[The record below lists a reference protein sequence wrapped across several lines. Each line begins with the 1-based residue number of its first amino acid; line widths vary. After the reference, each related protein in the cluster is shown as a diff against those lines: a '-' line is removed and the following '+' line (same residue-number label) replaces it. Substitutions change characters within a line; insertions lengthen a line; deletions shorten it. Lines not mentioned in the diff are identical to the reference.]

1 LQNSLRLRL
10 YAAFGLIIA
19 ITLGVA
25 GFAFFFPLG
34 GYRED
39 QAVSTLRQVALPVY
53 YNLTFFG
60 RDLTARELALYLR
73 QQSSETD
80 VIILVLD
87 SSGRV
92 VREAAAES
100 SLLDETFDLGPS
112 QLSQDFRHLYQGTHR
127 TQDGRELFFVAVP
140 LPPRFALGPLRASAL
155 VLALPKDSA
164 GSVIGDLTPRLLL
177 AGLAG
182 LGVAIVAGLVLSRSV
197 YLPLQR
203 VARAAVSVAR
213 GNYQEKV
220 PVQGP
225 AEARALAENFNR
237 MTEAVRSSQQTLRD
251 FLANV
256 SHELKTP
263 LTSIRGFSQALRD
276 GTITEPEGEERAAR
290 VIEDESRRL
299 LHLVEGLLD
308 LSRIES
314 GQESMR
320 RAPVPVGELFAH
332 CAEVFSLRSQETG
345 VSLEVES
352 GDVPPVLGDFDRLE
366 QVLGNLLDNAFRH
379 TPAGGSVRLSA
390 CLPESRAATAG
401 GGWVEL
407 SVADSGEGMPPEELA
422 QVFDRFYKGDAALR
436 RAQDAARRGTG
447 LGLAISREIVRA
459 HGGEIRAESSP
470 GAGTRFVVTLPA
482 ARPEAGRST
491 SED

>member
-1 LQNSLRLRL
+1 LLNSLRFRL

-19 ITLGVA
+19 ITLSVA

-80 VIILVLD
+80 IIILVVD

-100 SLLDETFDLGPS
+100 SLLDETFDLGS
-112 QLSQDFRHLYQGTHR
+112 RQLPQDFRHLYEGTHH
-127 TQDGRELFFVAVP
+127 TQDGRDLFFVAVP

-203 VARAAVSVAR
+203 VTRAAVSVAR

-225 AEARALAENFNR
+225 TEARALAENFNR
-237 MTEAVRSSQQTLRD
+237 MTEAVHSSQQTLRD

-299 LHLVEGLLD
+299 LHLVEELLD

-314 GQESMR
+314 GQESMK

-390 CLPESRAATAG
+390 RLPDGQAGTAS

-436 RAQDAARRGTG
+436 RAQDAAGRGTG
-447 LGLAISREIVRA
+447 LGLAISREIVHA
-459 HGGEIRAESSP
+459 HGGEIRAESNP

-482 ARPEAGRST
+482 APEADRST
-491 SED
+491 SEA

>member
-1 LQNSLRLRL
+1 MLNSLRLRL
-10 YAAFGLIIA
+10 YAAFGLTIA

-34 GYRED
+34 SYRED

-53 YNLTFFG
+53 YNLTSFG
-60 RDLTARELALYLR
+60 ADVTARQLAVYLR
-73 QQSSETD
+73 QQASQTD
-80 VIILVLD
+80 IMILVVD

-92 VREAAAES
+92 VRDATPEA
-100 SLLDETFDLGPS
+100 SLLNETFDLPPR
-112 QLSQDFRHLYQGTHR
+112 QLPQDFRHLYQGTHHA
-127 TQDGRELFFVAVP
+127 QDGRELYFVAVP
-140 LPPRFALGPLRASAL
+140 LPPRFAAGPLGASAL

-225 AEARALAENFNR
+225 TEAHTLAENFNH
-237 MTEAVRSSQQTLRD
+237 MTDAVRSSQQTLRD

-263 LTSIRGFSQALRD
+263 LTSIRGFSQALGD
-276 GTITEPEGEERAAR
+276 GTITESEGQERAAR
-290 VIEDESRRL
+290 VIESESRRL
-299 LHLVEGLLD
+299 LHLVEELLD

-314 GQESMR
+314 GQETMKR
-320 RAPVPVGELFAH
+320 IPVPVQELFAH

-345 VSLEVES
+345 VSLEVEA

-390 CLPESRAATAG
+390 RLAERRAHPSADR
-401 GGWVEL
+401 WVEL
-407 SVADSGEGMPPEELA
+407 SVADSGEGISPEELA
-422 QVFDRFYKGDAALR
+422 QVFDRFYRGDAAG
-436 RAQDAARRGTG
+436 RGAG

-470 GAGTRFVVTLPA
+470 GTGTRFVVTLPA
-482 ARPEAGRST
+482 APPDAGRPADSA
-491 SED
+491 

>member
-1 LQNSLRLRL
+1 MLNSLRLRL
-10 YAAFGLIIA
+10 YAAFALIIA

-39 QAVSTLRQVALPVY
+39 QAFSTLREVALPVY
-53 YNLTFFG
+53 YNVTFFG
-60 RDLTARELALYLR
+60 NDLTARQLALYLG
-73 QQSSETD
+73 QQSRETD
-80 VIILVLD
+80 IIVLVVD

-92 VREAAAES
+92 VRDAAAEP
-100 SLLDETFDLGPS
+100 SLLDETFDLPPR
-112 QLSQDFRHLYQGTHR
+112 QLPQDFRHLYEGSHR
-127 TQDGRELFFVAVP
+127 TQDGRDLFFVAVP
-140 LPPRFALGPLRASAL
+140 LPLRFAAGPLRASAL

-164 GSVIGDLTPRLLL
+164 SSIIGDLTPRLLL

-182 LGVAIVAGLVLSRSV
+182 LGVAVVAGLVLSRSV

-203 VARAAVSVAR
+203 VAQAAVSVAR

-225 AEARALAENFNR
+225 AEARTLAENFNR
-237 MTEAVRSSQQTLRD
+237 MTEAVHSSQQTLRD

-276 GTITEPEGEERAAR
+276 GTITEPAGEERAAR
-290 VIEDESRRL
+290 VIEGESRRL
-299 LHLVEGLLD
+299 LHLVEELLD

-314 GQESMR
+314 GQEGMN
-320 RAPVPVGELFAH
+320 RAPVPVQELFAH

-345 VSLEVES
+345 VSLKVES
-352 GDVPPVLGDFDRLE
+352 EGVPPVLGDFDRLE

-390 CLPESRAATAG
+390 RLSGTAG
-401 GGWVEL
+401 DGWVEL
-407 SVADSGEGMPPEELA
+407 SVADSGEGMSPEELT
-422 QVFDRFYKGDAALR
+422 QVFDRFYRGSAALR
-436 RAQDAARRGTG
+436 RAQDAAGRGAG

-470 GAGTRFVVTLPA
+470 GAGTRFVVTLPVA
-482 ARPEAGRST
+482 PPDAGHPT
-491 SED
+491 SVD

>member
-1 LQNSLRLRL
+1 L

-39 QAVSTLRQVALPVY
+39 LAVSTLRQVALPVY

-60 RDLTARELALYLR
+60 ADLTARELALYLR
-73 QQSSETD
+73 QQSSDTD
-80 VIILVLD
+80 IIILVVD

-100 SLLDETFDLGPS
+100 SLLDETFDLPPR
-112 QLSQDFRHLYQGTHR
+112 QLPQDFRHLYEGNHR
-127 TQDGRELFFVAVP
+127 TQDGRDLFFVAVP

-182 LGVAIVAGLVLSRSV
+182 LGVAVVAGLVLSRSV

-213 GNYQEKV
+213 GNYREKV

-225 AEARALAENFNR
+225 TEARTLAENFNR
-237 MTEAVRSSQQTLRD
+237 MTEAVRSSQQTLPV

-276 GTITEPEGEERAAR
+276 GTITEPEGQERAAR

-299 LHLVEGLLD
+299 LHLVEELLD

-314 GQESMR
+314 GQESMK
-320 RAPVPVGELFAH
+320 RAPVPVDELFAH

-379 TPAGGSVRLSA
+379 TPAGGSVRLNA
-390 CLPESRAATAG
+390 CLSGRQARLSGKQASTAG
-401 GGWVEL
+401 DGWVEL
-407 SVADSGEGMPPEELA
+407 SVADSGEGIPPEELA
-422 QVFDRFYKGDAALR
+422 QVFDRFYKGNAALR
-436 RAQDAARRGTG
+436 RAQDAAGRGTG

-482 ARPEAGRST
+482 APPDAARPASNG
-491 SED
+491 

>member
-1 LQNSLRLRL
+1 LLSSLRFRL

-39 QAVSTLRQVALPVY
+39 LAVSTLRQVALPVY
-53 YNLTFFG
+53 YNLTLFG

-73 QQSSETD
+73 QQSTD
-80 VIILVLD
+80 TDIIILVVD
-87 SSGRV
+87 SSGHV

-100 SLLDETFDLGPS
+100 SLLDETFDLGS
-112 QLSQDFRHLYQGTHR
+112 RQLPQDFRHLYEGTHH

-140 LPPRFALGPLRASAL
+140 LPPRFALGPLHASAL

-164 GSVIGDLTPRLLL
+164 GSIIGDLTPRLLL

-203 VARAAVSVAR
+203 VTRAAVSVAR

-225 AEARALAENFNR
+225 TEARALAENFNR
-237 MTEAVRSSQQTLRD
+237 MTEAIRSSQQTLRD

-299 LHLVEGLLD
+299 LHLVEELLD

-314 GQESMR
+314 GQESMK

-366 QVLGNLLDNAFRH
+366 QVVGNLLDNAFRH

-390 CLPESRAATAG
+390 CLPERRGATAG

-407 SVADSGEGMPPEELA
+407 SVADSGEGMSPEELA

-436 RAQDAARRGTG
+436 RAQDAAGRGAG

-482 ARPEAGRST
+482 APPDAGPT
-491 SED
+491 AV